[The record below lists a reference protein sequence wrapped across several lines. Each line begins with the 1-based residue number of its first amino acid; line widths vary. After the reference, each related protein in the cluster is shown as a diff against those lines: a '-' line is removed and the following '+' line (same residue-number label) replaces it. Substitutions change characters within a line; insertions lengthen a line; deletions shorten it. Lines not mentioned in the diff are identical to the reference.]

1 MLSEQEKL
9 KERYQ
14 LLQLLAQNTSQQTW
28 SAIDEASH
36 NDRVIIKLLAMSPE
50 MGWEQAK
57 RLEREGQVLG
67 KLTHP
72 QIPKYRDYFILDNLE
87 GSRFPWFCLV
97 QDQVPGKSLQQ
108 LLNEGYRFTE
118 SKIEAIAIEVLTILS
133 YLHHFDPPVLHRDL
147 KPSNLIRDEDGHIH
161 VIDFGAVQ
169 DQATLDGITF
179 TVVGTYGYV
188 PMEQFGGRAVPA
200 SDLYSLG
207 MTLIHLMT
215 GVSPADLPQD
225 NGRVQFA
232 TAVGVDRAFVNW
244 VEKLTEPNV
253 VDRLETADLALEAF
267 HNRSNLT
274 VPLRQRQPIGS
285 KIKLQKSMSQLNLD
299 ISPRGGQG
307 LSWSY
312 SGAGLLMVFLNA
324 LKISDKWPWALL
336 STRNLAV
343 LINLMLLISYV
354 VLPAIKA
361 FTQTVISLSR
371 SHFTVAYKIMG
382 FTYWKQ
388 NRTIEKVEIGSGA
401 STGKSVV
408 QIHINN
414 KVFSTNPI
422 AKIEQQWLIQEIN
435 DWLEIR
441 ADSQSS

>member
-1 MLSEQEKL
+1 MLSEQNVL
-9 KERYQ
+9 RNRYQ
-14 LLQLLAQNTSQQTW
+14 LLHLFAQNASQQTW

-50 MGWEQAK
+50 MGWEQSK

-72 QIPKYRDYFILDNLE
+72 QIPKYRDYFILDHLE

-108 LLNEGYRFTE
+108 LLDEGYRFTE
-118 SKIEAIAIEVLTILS
+118 VEIETIAIEVLTVLS
-133 YLHHFDPPVLHRDL
+133 YLHHFNPPILHRDL

-169 DQATLDGITF
+169 DQAALDGLTF

-188 PMEQFGGRAVPA
+188 PMEQFGGRAVPS

-215 GVSPADLPQD
+215 GISPADLPQN

-232 TAVGVDRAFVNW
+232 NAVGIDRAFVNW
-244 VEKLTEPNV
+244 VEKLTEPTV

-267 HNRSNLT
+267 HDRSNLT

-299 ISPRGGQG
+299 IPPRGGQG

-312 SGAGLLMVFLNA
+312 SGAAFLMVFSNV
-324 LKISDKWPWALL
+324 LKMDGKGPWLLL
-336 STRNLAV
+336 SGKTIAA
-343 LINLMLLISYV
+343 LINVVLLVFFV
-354 VLPAIKA
+354 VLPAISA
-361 FTQTVISLSR
+361 FTQTVLSLSR
-371 SHFTVAYKIMG
+371 SHFTVDYKILG
-382 FTYWKQ
+382 ITYWRKGG
-388 NRTIEKVEIGSGA
+388 TIKDIWIGSGV

-408 QIHINN
+408 YIQIDN
-414 KVFSTNPI
+414 KTFSTNPI

-435 DWLEIR
+435 DWLDIR
-441 ADSQSS
+441 VDSP